1 MLREIVAAAAF
12 LLALSGII
20 ASIAIVQ
27 KTASRQMASAERII
41 EDANE
46 ID

>member
-1 MLREIVAAAAF
+1 MLREIAAAAF

-20 ASIAIVQ
+20 AGVAIVQ
-27 KTASRQMASAERII
+27 KTASRQMVAAERII

>member
-1 MLREIVAAAAF
+1 MLREIVTVAAF

-20 ASIAIVQ
+20 SGVAIIQ
-27 KTASRQMASAERII
+27 KTASRQTSSAERII
-41 EDANE
+41 ESANE

>member
-1 MLREIVAAAAF
+1 MLREIVATAAF

-20 ASIAIVQ
+20 AGVAIVQ
-27 KTASRQMASAERII
+27 KTTLRQTAAAERII

>member
-1 MLREIVAAAAF
+1 MLREIVVAAAF

-20 ASIAIVQ
+20 AGVAIVQ
-27 KTASRQMASAERII
+27 KTASRQTASAERII
-41 EDANE
+41 ENANE

>member
-1 MLREIVAAAAF
+1 MLREIVVAAAF

-20 ASIAIVQ
+20 AGVAIVQ
-27 KTASRQMASAERII
+27 KTASRQTSSAERII
-41 EDANE
+41 ESANE

>member
-20 ASIAIVQ
+20 AGVAIAQ
-27 KTASRQMASAERII
+27 KTASRQTASAERII